1 MDQKSRSEDQQGS
14 ATSRSGQRSGK
25 SGKQDTPPKPHWP
38 LGLKL
43 SAKEDITCFI
53 PEGLT
58 VIVSR
63 EAFEQLF
70 AYAYSTTTYIALSG
84 NVRRTLASVLAR
96 EAWPV
101 ALPLASNT
109 VALLRFRLAMVTVT
123 LARTTCQGARPWST
137 TSKPGAETA
146 PTENSLS
153 RASGRWWKGATSN
166 ASPTCRRRR

>member
-1 MDQKSRSEDQQGS
+1 MSKKSRDNDLNKPRAQSPHKHE
-14 ATSRSGQRSGK
+14 
-25 SGKQDTPPKPHWP
+25 GKQEPAHEPRPHWP
-38 LGLKL
+38 TGLRL
-43 SAKEDITCFI
+43 LPAKDITCFI
-53 PEGLT
+53 PEHLA

-123 LARTTCQGARPWST
+123 LARTTCQGARP
-137 TSKPGAETA
+137 
-146 PTENSLS
+146 
-153 RASGRWWKGATSN
+153 
-166 ASPTCRRRR
+166 